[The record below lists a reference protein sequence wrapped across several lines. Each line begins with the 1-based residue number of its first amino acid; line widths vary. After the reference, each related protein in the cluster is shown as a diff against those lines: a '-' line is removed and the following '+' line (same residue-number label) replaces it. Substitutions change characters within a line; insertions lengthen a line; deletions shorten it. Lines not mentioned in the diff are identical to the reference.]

1 MNVLLDIML
10 SYRGILV
17 LTMIVIFIVG
27 MVYCRVVTGV
37 GITNIFL
44 SAPALSLPSGKS
56 PEGGTSAV
64 RGLKQLLGTAS
75 SVGLPA
81 PSYEEIQL
89 TGGSGRGTVTEVL
102 AQQTEKKLMESSGQ
116 GSTPFPTSPQD
127 SPFSGL
133 EFMGGSESSGQQSDP
148 MDDIFDGFSLG
159 DTYET

>member
-56 PEGGTSAV
+56 QRRQGTE
-64 RGLKQLLGTAS
+64 TAS
-75 SVGLPA
+75 RQSLLCGASSPLLRGDSADRRFRKRNRYRGPGA
-81 PSYEEIQL
+81 ANGEE
-89 TGGSGRGTVTEVL
+89 THGEFG
-102 AQQTEKKLMESSGQ
+102 AGQ
-116 GSTPFPTSPQD
+116 YPFPDFSP
-127 SPFSGL
+127 
-133 EFMGGSESSGQQSDP
+133 GQP
-148 MDDIFDGFSLG
+148 LFRA
-159 DTYET
+159 